1 MKIVDIGSLNVDY
14 VYRVDDFVKPGE
26 TKSSKDRNVYAGGKG
41 LNQSIAVARAGGKI
55 FHAGMIGNDGDI
67 LKQALD
73 NAGVDTR
80 YLQKKDVAGGHTFI
94 QVSDA
99 GQNSILLFG
108 GTNQMLTEEY
118 IDSVLSDCEKG
129 DIILLQNE
137 TNLVGYTIE
146 KAYELGL
153 RVALNASPMDDSL
166 MNCPLG
172 KVSWL
177 VVNEIEGS
185 TLAGSTEE
193 EEEIVKAVA
202 EKYPDCALVLTL
214 GSRGV
219 RYHDKTQ
226 DVRMNAYK
234 IKNVVDTTAAGDT
247 FLGYFLACTAE
258 GMPVR
263 DILLRSTTA
272 SAMAIQVKGAS
283 DSIPARS
290 EVEKAIEEKRFGEL

>member
-1 MKIVDIGSLNVDY
+1 MRVLNFGSLNIDY
-14 VYRVDDFVKPGE
+14 VYQVDHFVQPGE
-26 TKSSKDRNVYAGGKG
+26 TLSSEKLQVNCGGKG

-153 RVALNASPMDDSL
+153 SL
-166 MNCPLG
+166 
-172 KVSWL
+172 
-177 VVNEIEGS
+177 
-185 TLAGSTEE
+185 
-193 EEEIVKAVA
+193 
-202 EKYPDCALVLTL
+202 
-214 GSRGV
+214 
-219 RYHDKTQ
+219 
-226 DVRMNAYK
+226 
-234 IKNVVDTTAAGDT
+234 
-247 FLGYFLACTAE
+247 
-258 GMPVR
+258 
-263 DILLRSTTA
+263 
-272 SAMAIQVKGAS
+272 
-283 DSIPARS
+283 
-290 EVEKAIEEKRFGEL
+290 

>member
-55 FHAGMIGNDGDI
+55 FHAGMIGSDGDI

-108 GTNQMLTEEY
+108 GTNQMLTEDY